1 MLGAKISEALN
12 DQFNA
17 ELYSGY
23 LYLSMAAYLHSVG
36 LPGFAQWMR
45 VVPEGW
51 GEGEGCGDHRGGETP
66 SGHPEPEAQG
76 P

>member
-23 LYLSMAAYLHSVG
+23 LYLSMAAYFHSVG
-36 LPGFAQWMR
+36 LPGFAQ
-45 VVPEGW
+45 
-51 GEGEGCGDHRGGETP
+51 
-66 SGHPEPEAQG
+66 
-76 P
+76 